1 MKTPTGYKYQN
12 FVYNIEYVPK
22 RYLIKIHQLKIKNM
36 HSESLHRQ
44 FKMSRAQDRKYKS
57 CIDNKYINLLQEE
70 NIIKN
75 L

>member
-22 RYLIKIHQLKIKNM
+22 RYLIKIHQLKIMNM

-44 FKMSRAQDRKYKS
+44 FKMFVT
-57 CIDNKYINLLQEE
+57 NTGQE
-70 NIIKN
+70 IQK
-75 L
+75 LHR

>member
-22 RYLIKIHQLKIKNM
+22 RYLIK
-36 HSESLHRQ
+36 SS
-44 FKMSRAQDRKYKS
+44 SV
-57 CIDNKYINLLQEE
+57 E
-70 NIIKN
+70 NYEYA